1 MGKCLFR
8 TTCTAFDCARLLVL
22 VAIALVNKNV
32 NLAVYM
38 NMCII
43 FCGLVILCILYIYI
57 FLLYNILWVFPTGG
71 LLYMQYSIMKIPTG
85 GSYFEIIPTG
95 GSFFEF
101 IPNWS
106 LFSGRKDIFAFLS
119 LSHVRSAK
127 AHVVK

>member
-1 MGKCLFR
+1 MGFSH
-8 TTCTAFDCARLLVL
+8 ARV
-22 VAIALVNKNV
+22 
-32 NLAVYM
+32 
-38 NMCII
+38 II
-43 FCGLVILCILYIYI
+43 
-57 FLLYNILWVFPTGG
+57 
-71 LLYMQYSIMKIPTG
+71 QYSIMKIPTG

-95 GSFFEF
+95 GSFFEFIPWF

>member
-1 MGKCLFR
+1 MGFSH
-8 TTCTAFDCARLLVL
+8 ARV
-22 VAIALVNKNV
+22 
-32 NLAVYM
+32 
-38 NMCII
+38 II
-43 FCGLVILCILYIYI
+43 
-57 FLLYNILWVFPTGG
+57 
-71 LLYMQYSIMKIPTG
+71 QYSIMKIPTG